1 MQAKTAIAL
10 RYEVIQDKMASGFW
24 RVEAIDTTC
33 GDVFV
38 AIFSGPLAEDRAKEY
53 AAFKNKPS

>member
-10 RYEVIQDKMASGFW
+10 HYEVVQDKMASGFW
-24 RVEAIDTTC
+24 RVEAVDTAS
-33 GDVFV
+33 GDVFI

-53 AAFKNKPS
+53 ASLKNKSS